1 MHTHTHTH
9 THTRTHTHTYSH
21 KYTHTNTHTQNVF
34 MHKWKHT
41 TMDTLHITWTP
52 KKELLSLCES
62 PRLHIDMNVFSRSL
76 RFDFWIN
83 IWTKF
88 GIIRCL
94 VDREE
99 GTECDWMI
107 SLHPY
112 NILSSNMAI
121 PTHNFRRKRLF
132 RPFQDGQFWNFETLF
147 IKA

>member
-1 MHTHTHTH
+1 MHTH
-9 THTRTHTHTYSH
+9 THTRTHTHTHILTQIHTH
-21 KYTHTNTHTQNVF
+21 KHTHTHTQNVF

-107 SLHPY
+107 SHC
-112 NILSSNMAI
+112 I
-121 PTHNFRRKRLF
+121 PTIFCPPTWLFLPTIFGGRDFSDPFKMANFGILKLC
-132 RPFQDGQFWNFETLF
+132 L
-147 IKA
+147 